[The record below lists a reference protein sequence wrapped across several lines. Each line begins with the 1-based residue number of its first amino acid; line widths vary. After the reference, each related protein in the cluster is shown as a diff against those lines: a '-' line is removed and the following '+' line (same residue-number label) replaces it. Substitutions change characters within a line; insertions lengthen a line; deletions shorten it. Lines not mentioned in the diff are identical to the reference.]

1 MNIICVKCTF
11 IQVREA
17 QKNTEKNKTKL
28 NFKTMETKNITL
40 FIESINYRITQLEKR
55 NEILEIRRY
64 KRILEI
70 VWNNISK

>member
-1 MNIICVKCTF
+1 MK
-11 IQVREA
+11 
-17 QKNTEKNKTKL
+17 
-28 NFKTMETKNITL
+28 TKNITL

-70 VWNNISK
+70 VWDNISK